1 MQTRLDIIC
10 LHEYLIHC
18 HGGCSKHTLSPS
30 IMLLESNTSALAQ
43 RWVYLGASVHMC
55 NISALVCHL
64 QHFLEFLCYVKCP
77 SLWVWGLSKPS
88 RMLTAY
94 RSSLTSELKVVLTG
108 QEGSGTAPEV
118 ERPSGNQKVIG
129 APICPADVDSA
140 ITNGETTP
148 TVYNS

>member
-1 MQTRLDIIC
+1 
-10 LHEYLIHC
+10 
-18 HGGCSKHTLSPS
+18 
-30 IMLLESNTSALAQ
+30 
-43 RWVYLGASVHMC
+43 MC

-77 SLWVWGLSKPS
+77 SLWVWGLSEPS

-94 RSSLTSELKVVLTG
+94 RSFLTSKLKVVLTG
-108 QEGSGTAPEV
+108 QEWSGTAPEV
-118 ERPSGNQKVIG
+118 EWPACNQRVIG